1 MWEGVSAWAVGGDVA
16 RAFGHVQAGGDAR
29 VRGVSLC
36 ARTHSHSS
44 CTRTQA
50 AGRVS
55 WGHGDNIHR
64 WAKFDTL
71 SGAEHHSSPHYKNIF
86 LTGSA
91 QLSLSR
97 FSHLLIFPTK
107 HPSYIFY
114 KSVCG
119 TWRIGRELIFV
130 TLGIH

>member
-16 RAFGHVQAGGDAR
+16 RAFGHVQAGGEAR
-29 VRGVSLC
+29 VHGVSLC

-55 WGHGDNIHR
+55 WGHGDNIYR

-71 SGAEHHSSPHYKNIF
+71 SELNIILHRTMRTYFLLAVPNFHSRDF
-86 LTGSA
+86 
-91 QLSLSR
+91 
-97 FSHLLIFPTK
+97 
-107 HPSYIFY
+107 
-114 KSVCG
+114 
-119 TWRIGRELIFV
+119 RIC
-130 TLGIH
+130 